1 MTSVS
6 VLLFVTSKSTFIN
19 NEIMSPSM
27 PNMTQIINSKSIAY
41 FVISNMPRNGPIAV
55 PNTKLKENKLMPSL
69 FLLTGVTYAAIVPVA
84 VVTTAVAIPFM
95 RRTKIKKAKDPSI
108 K

>member
-19 NEIMSPSM
+19 NEMSSSM

-41 FVISNMPRNGPIAV
+41 FVIKQHA
-55 PNTKLKENKLMPSL
+55 
-69 FLLTGVTYAAIVPVA
+69 
-84 VVTTAVAIPFM
+84 
-95 RRTKIKKAKDPSI
+95 
-108 K
+108 

>member
-1 MTSVS
+1 MNTKSWFINDIS
-6 VLLFVTSKSTFIN
+6 FSFVICYSKSTFIN

-69 FLLTGVTYAAIVPVA
+69 FLLTG
-84 VVTTAVAIPFM
+84 
-95 RRTKIKKAKDPSI
+95 
-108 K
+108 

>member
-1 MTSVS
+1 
-6 VLLFVTSKSTFIN
+6 
-19 NEIMSPSM
+19 MSPSM

-95 RRTKIKKAKDPSI
+95 RRTKIKKLKI
-108 K
+108 HQ

>member
-1 MTSVS
+1 
-6 VLLFVTSKSTFIN
+6 
-19 NEIMSPSM
+19 
-27 PNMTQIINSKSIAY
+27 MTQNIKNSKSIAY

-69 FLLTGVTYAAIVPVA
+69 FLLTGVNVCRNSTCCI

-95 RRTKIKKAKDPSI
+95 RRTKIKKLKI
-108 K
+108 HQ

>member
-1 MTSVS
+1 MTLVS

-41 FVISNMPRNGPIAV
+41 FVISNMPRNGT
-55 PNTKLKENKLMPSL
+55 NRCT
-69 FLLTGVTYAAIVPVA
+69 
-84 VVTTAVAIPFM
+84 
-95 RRTKIKKAKDPSI
+95 
-108 K
+108 

>member
-1 MTSVS
+1 
-6 VLLFVTSKSTFIN
+6 
-19 NEIMSPSM
+19 
-27 PNMTQIINSKSIAY
+27 
-41 FVISNMPRNGPIAV
+41 MPRNGPIAV

>member
-1 MTSVS
+1 MTLVS

-27 PNMTQIINSKSIAY
+27 PNITQIINSKSIAY

-69 FLLTGVTYAAIVPVA
+69 FLLTGNVCRNSTCCSCHNCSCDTVYETY
-84 VVTTAVAIPFM
+84 
-95 RRTKIKKAKDPSI
+95 KD
-108 K
+108 